1 MPTHQEV
8 RTWARR
14 FRKEYGETL
23 ADHLK
28 FWKKSL
34 GIDPDRMLRILG
46 FGPHDVERLE
56 PKIDLGRWDAIAE
69 EAGERGWL
77 VDGLL
82 LDLLSR
88 HSYNW
93 RALGEE
99 LRGTKDHREEARL
112 TRRPG
117 SVETLHL
124 VPPEG
129 RHGILL
135 NQIADGGPQAL
146 SALVEY
152 LSDS

>member
-8 RTWARR
+8 RTWARE
-14 FRKEYGETL
+14 FRKAYGETL

-28 FWKKSL
+28 FWQKSL
-34 GIDPDRMLRILG
+34 GINDERMLGILG
-46 FGPHDVERLE
+46 FDPQDEGLMLMIRRRDWE
-56 PKIDLGRWDAIAE
+56 AIAE
-69 EAGERGWL
+69 VAGERGWF

-82 LDLLSR
+82 LELLSR
-88 HSYNW
+88 HSYN
-93 RALGEE
+93 RHALAEE
-99 LRGTKDHREEARL
+99 LHGTTHHREKARSS
-112 TRRPG
+112 RRTD
-117 SVETLHL
+117 SVETLPL

-135 NQIADGGPQAL
+135 NQVADGGPQAL